1 MGSIYG
7 EDGNKNGSE
16 VKADTLQC
24 LQLSAHVDFKLLV
37 IVYNLEVCHPVCVGS
52 ITK

>member
-16 VKADTLQC
+16 VKADTL
-24 LQLSAHVDFKLLV
+24 LSAHMDFKILV
-37 IVYNLEVCHPVCVGS
+37 LPGILEFTREETFPS
-52 ITK
+52 